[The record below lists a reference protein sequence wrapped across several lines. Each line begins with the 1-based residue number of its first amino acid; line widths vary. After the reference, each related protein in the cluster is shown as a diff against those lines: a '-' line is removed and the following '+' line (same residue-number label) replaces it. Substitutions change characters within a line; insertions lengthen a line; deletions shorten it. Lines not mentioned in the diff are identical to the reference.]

1 MTDSGD
7 VAALRQFFTALPDE
21 AMTGQRSIAG
31 RTMGETFGNPDV
43 LSESNRQKFFP
54 SVEDLDAYISDSGL
68 DSGTGTEYI
77 YIIFNADGSCT
88 LYIAD

>member
-1 MTDSGD
+1 MEPSAD
-7 VAALRQFFTALPDE
+7 VGALRQFFTMLPDE
-21 AMTGQRSIAG
+21 AFAGTRSIAG
-31 RTMGETFGNPDV
+31 RTVGETFGNPDV

-68 DSGTGTEYI
+68 DSGTGVEYI
-77 YIIFNADGSCT
+77 YIIFHADGSCT